1 MIKHHKAKHCGTQIF
16 NLQDPTSKTQRQC
29 MDFVQATKPISWS
42 MWMTSCSQE
51 KSKKSTESSHR
62 SRKNMKE
69 PGSTVS
75 FFGKSQAEAVITR
88 SHKETVTLTTP
99 YWKHEI
105 PVQNEE
111 LLNVEQHKQYR
122 RRGLDSEHAINELAT
137 GPVAPRIQVSKKMK
151 KAPPRPAQARRRRQ
165 RQKPHYSQ
173 KPPCCLKS
181 QTITNPL
188 RNNTKPEL

>member
-1 MIKHHKAKHCGTQIF
+1 MYGLCSSKKTHIMVYVDDLLFTGEQEVNRIFTQI
-16 NLQDPTSKTQRQC
+16 Q
-29 MDFVQATKPISWS
+29 
-42 MWMTSCSQE
+42 
-51 KSKKSTESSHR
+51 
-62 SRKNMKE
+62 KE

-75 FFGKSQAEAVITR
+75 FFGKSQTEAVITR

-165 RQKPHYSQ
+165 KPHYSQ